1 MSIEVASTKMR
12 PPGMATMTRTMTTW
26 WLLIMASLP
35 STLNTQILDRAKMT
49 PCKFNPLCI
58 CSNNGKKEPQ
68 DMEDI
73 TKGGVL
79 ALMYDC
85 SVQNYILIMENN
97 VPSMW
102 HLLF

>member
-1 MSIEVASTKMR
+1 MR
-12 PPGMATMTRTMTTW
+12 PPGMARMTRTMTTW

-79 ALMYDC
+79 ALIHVC
-85 SVQNYILIMENN
+85 SIQNFILIMGNN
-97 VPSMW
+97 VPMM
-102 HLLF
+102 